1 MSDGLIWYN
10 SVNFAATVV
19 ELIVV
24 TEVPSRPEL
33 LEIKVTNRIRCVGNW
48 QSLNTAIS
56 YTLRPKTESSAYSV
70 SSRPKIK

>member
-10 SVNFAATVV
+10 SANFAATVV

-24 TEVPSRPEL
+24 TTEVPSRPGL

-56 YTLRPKTESSAYSV
+56 YML
-70 SSRPKIK
+70 